1 MIVTNRL
8 SVFDAVLRHG
18 TTKEK
23 IVGIFK
29 FLPLPVP
36 ANLDAV
42 SKESPYCP

>member
-8 SVFDAVLRHG
+8 LVFDAVFRHG
-18 TTKEK
+18 TTEEK

-36 ANLDAV
+36 AYFDAV
-42 SKESPYCP
+42 SKESPCCP